1 MKFEIKNRWSGEIIF
16 SIETDSWRLAVELA
30 VKSRANLS
38 RADLSGADLSGANL
52 SWANLSGA
60 NLSRANLSGA
70 NLSGAD
76 LSRANLSR
84 ADLSGADLSG
94 ANLSGANLSR
104 ANLSGANLYGET
116 LDKAPIQIFGTR
128 WFVLI
133 AKEQIKIG
141 CQIHK
146 ATEWFEFDDEKI
158 SEMHGGALEWWK
170 VYKPIIKALHEEH
183 CK

>member
-52 SWANLSGA
+52 SGANLSGA

-70 NLSGAD
+70 NLSG
-76 LSRANLSR
+76 
-84 ADLSGADLSG
+84 
-94 ANLSGANLSR
+94 

>member
-52 SWANLSGA
+52 SW
-60 NLSRANLSGA
+60 
-70 NLSGAD
+70 
-76 LSRANLSR
+76 
-84 ADLSGADLSG
+84 
-94 ANLSGANLSR
+94 
-104 ANLSGANLYGET
+104 ANLYGET